1 VSVQEEFVPLA
12 AAVTT
17 QPIDLRQIQPYAA
30 DVDNCS
36 AISDSGSNAL
46 CAGVHVDGFDDDTLP
61 WEPGERSENGDA
73 RVTFQG
79 IPLRIVRI
87 LSA

>member
-1 VSVQEEFVPLA
+1 VSVQEEFVPIA

-17 QPIDLRQIQPYAA
+17 QPIDLHQIQPYAA

-36 AISDSGSNAL
+36 AIADSGSNAP

-61 WEPGERSENGDA
+61 WDPGERGENGDA
-73 RVTFQG
+73 RVTLQG
-79 IPLRIVRI
+79 IPLSIARI